1 MAKRCCQKLMRHV
14 TVDLSCRARISRQ
27 AGATQTGQRLR
38 MDYTMDNEEREEWK
52 RKKLDIHYY
61 RKVGRS
67 HTRLLILRKPRPT
80 TPAQKNHHNECQ
92 RSVYRQCEK
101 TCTDKH
107 KSQTLLLQ
115 KLPPNAND
123 RDITPRN
130 LQDNFDSNH
139 AVRSKGAESAHEH

>member
-1 MAKRCCQKLMRHV
+1 MRHV
-14 TVDLSCRARISRQ
+14 TVDLSCARISRQ

-80 TPAQKNHHNECQ
+80 TPSQKIIIMSVRDQYIDSVKRHAQINTKARRCFFKNSHPMQMTE
-92 RSVYRQCEK
+92 
-101 TCTDKH
+101 
-107 KSQTLLLQ
+107 
-115 KLPPNAND
+115 
-123 RDITPRN
+123 I
-130 LQDNFDSNH
+130 
-139 AVRSKGAESAHEH
+139 